1 MNIIEKVQSGIS
13 NPEWD
18 LYTKARYL
26 YLKSC
31 EYFTYD
37 YRYYYSDISLTRELF
52 NKKIDL
58 ENVTDNKVICGCW
71 ANQIYLPLLKLIGID
86 GKLMGTETGHQ
97 YIIFSIN
104 DMQIKADAC
113 GISDLARVKFDNSTA
128 GFYPN
133 YKYYDYEVIPNM
145 DRKIGYLKDE
155 YFRTAF
161 DRRMKALEEEFQNT
175 MNPSSTTYDDEYLMF
190 KTYTIKELL
199 EEYPKLKEFSDCQFF
214 INYLSEKMFNDYDK
228 SKITKYDLY
237 NPNLPDWNFSRL
249 FQFNLSNGILYFIL
263 TNIGS
268 EYNFYEIT
276 ERDASCYKTINHLKK
291 IK

>member
-1 MNIIEKVQSGIS
+1 MNFIEKVQLGIS

-37 YRYYYSDISLTRELF
+37 YRYYYGDISLTRELF

-58 ENVTDNKVICGCW
+58 ENVTDNKVICGSW
-71 ANQIYLPLLKLIGID
+71 ANQVYLPLLELIGIE
-86 GKLMGTETGHQ
+86 GKLLGTYTGHQ
-97 YIIFSIN
+97 YISFLIN
-104 DMQIKADAC
+104 DMEIKADAC
-113 GISDLARVKFDNSTA
+113 GILDLARVKFGNSTA

-145 DRKIGYLKDE
+145 DRKIGYLHDE
-155 YFRTAF
+155 YFRDTF
-161 DRRMKALEEEFQNT
+161 NERMKTLEEEFQNT
-175 MNPSSTTYDDEYLMF
+175 MNPSSITYDDEYLIF
-190 KTYTIKELL
+190 KIYTIKELL
-199 EEYPKLKEFSDCQFF
+199 EEYSKLKEFSDCQFF
-214 INYLSEKMFNDYDK
+214 INYLSEKMFDDYDK
-228 SKITKYDLY
+228 SKLTKYDLY

-249 FQFNLSNGILYFIL
+249 YQFNLSDDILYFIL
-263 TNIGS
+263 TNTGKH
-268 EYNFYEIT
+268 YDFYEVT
-276 ERDASCYKTINHLKK
+276 ENDAKIYKLNNRYKA